1 MRDQIS
7 FWDAPPLKIDKP
19 LRLIELF
26 AGIGAQAKAFENLGV
41 PFEHWRVCE
50 IDKYAVTS
58 YNAVHGTDFEV
69 SDICKL
75 HGSDMGV
82 EDTDKYCYVLTYS
95 FPCQDLSRAGYE
107 RGMSR
112 DAGTRS
118 GLLWQVERIL
128 REMDEKPQILF
139 MENVPQVISK
149 DHIDDFREW
158 IMSLIEMGYTSEY
171 ALLNAKDYGIPQN
184 RERCYMVSWQGE
196 HSYDFP
202 EPIPLTKSFA
212 DYMDREVDER
222 YYLDDHTCEINDKHY
237 RRHKAL
243 GHGFGWEPIALPDS
257 YTHTH
262 THTHTRRYTTTLLTK
277 ADRFNSIYLAV
288 PVYRQ
293 GS

>member
-118 GLLWQVERIL
+118 GLLIL
-128 REMDEKPQILF
+128 
-139 MENVPQVISK
+139 
-149 DHIDDFREW
+149 H
-158 IMSLIEMGYTSEY
+158 
-171 ALLNAKDYGIPQN
+171 
-184 RERCYMVSWQGE
+184 
-196 HSYDFP
+196 FP
-202 EPIPLTKSFA
+202 S
-212 DYMDREVDER
+212 
-222 YYLDDHTCEINDKHY
+222 
-237 RRHKAL
+237 
-243 GHGFGWEPIALPDS
+243 
-257 YTHTH
+257 
-262 THTHTRRYTTTLLTK
+262 HTRTGISVSK
-277 ADRFNSIYLAV
+277 
-288 PVYRQ
+288 P
-293 GS
+293 